1 MSSSWAKPGINHV
14 GEYQM
19 AGTPFVVASD
29 TAARTV
35 TLNRVSKAITFIS
48 TVAGAT
54 VHFFDVNESGVAQN
68 TAVKLP
74 LGAMR
79 VEVRCTKFAI
89 SADQEVGAIVEL
101 TGIEPRQ
108 LPLPLRDGT
117 VA

>member
-29 TAARTV
+29 TTARTV
-35 TLNRVSKAITFIS
+35 TLKRVSKAITFIS
-48 TVAGAT
+48 SATGAT
-54 VHFFDVNESGVAQN
+54 VHFFDVNEAGVAQN
-68 TAVKLP
+68 TTVNLP
-74 LGAMR
+74 AGAMR

-89 SADQEVGAIVEL
+89 STGATVGAIVEL